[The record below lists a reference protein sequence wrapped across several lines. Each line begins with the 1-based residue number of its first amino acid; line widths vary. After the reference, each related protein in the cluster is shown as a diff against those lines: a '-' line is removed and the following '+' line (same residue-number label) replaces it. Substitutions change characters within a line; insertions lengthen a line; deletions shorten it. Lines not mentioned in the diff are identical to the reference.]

1 MHWYLL
7 GCAGMH
13 WDVLGGTGIHWYLLK
28 CTGISWDGRSAIPGA
43 VKILHSTLQF
53 QPHRKSLQE
62 ITAGNPGRKSWQE
75 ILVGNLHRKSPQEIL
90 AGNAHRKSSQDILV
104 GNLCRKSLQEI
115 LTGNPGRKSRQEI
128 SAEILTGNPHR
139 KSLQEIP
146 TRNPHRKSPQEIR
159 TIPFQPPQTFPSRVF
174 PISFSREQ
182 PKSQGNPFLFHLL
195 AGFFFFSPLIDLI
208 SVFSSQIQLPH
219 HPLPQIF
226 IFFAWQEA
234 KRERG
239 GGERKRK
246 EKIV

>member
-1 MHWYLL
+1 MCWDALGCTGRHWDPLVFTEMHWYFL
-7 GCAGMH
+7 GWPFCH
-13 WDVLGGTGIHWYLLK
+13 
-28 CTGISWDGRSAIPGA
+28 SWSCENPALNPAVSAP
-43 VKILHSTLQF
+43 
-53 QPHRKSLQE
+53 QE
-62 ITAGNPGRKSWQE
+62 IPARNHCRKSWQE
-75 ILVGNLHRKSPQEIL
+75 ILVGNPRRKSPQEIPT
-90 AGNAHRKSSQDILV
+90 GNAHRKSSQDILV

>member
-1 MHWYLL
+1 
-7 GCAGMH
+7 MH

-104 GNLCRKSLQEI
+104 GNLCRKSLQKSSQEI
-115 LTGNPGRKSRQEI
+115 FAGNPHQKSSQEI
-128 SAEILTGNPHR
+128 PTGNPHYSLPASPDLSQQGFLHFLFQGTSQIPR
-139 KSLQEIP
+139 KS
-146 TRNPHRKSPQEIR
+146 
-159 TIPFQPPQTFPSRVF
+159 IPF
-174 PISFSREQ
+174 SFACW
-182 PKSQGNPFLFHLL
+182 G
-195 AGFFFFSPLIDLI
+195 FFFSPLIDLI